1 MSASYPDG
9 LIDSVHYV
17 NPVFYSA
24 ENELLAYFTKFQR
37 NNTNV
42 GQNAT

>member
-1 MSASYPDG
+1 MSAGYPGG

-37 NNTNV
+37 NTTKV
-42 GQNAT
+42 GENAT

>member
-1 MSASYPDG
+1 MSASYPGG

-24 ENELLAYFTKFQR
+24 ETELLAYLTKFQG
-37 NNTNV
+37 NTTKV
-42 GQNAT
+42 GANAT